1 MIRIALYE
9 KEPKTL
15 QIKVEYDELTIGKIK
30 RIPGRQYHK
39 NEGKIWT
46 IPYKY
51 IKRLTDMFDD
61 SEIIYEP
68 GVNKNYEE
76 TDNYDFESEIKLF
89 RDPIFKA
96 FTRYIVSETSD
107 EESDYTVTRT
117 KIAHALSQS
126 RDTTT
131 TEHDILIIASILY
144 KTDIAVIEECI
155 KNNYDDLDIDTKRVY
170 NMYWSDIVKTIKQQN
185 CKLHKILKDAEYLT
199 TMGFVSTV

>member
-15 QIKVEYDELTIGKIK
+15 KIKVEYDEFTIGKIK

-39 NEGKIWT
+39 NEGKFWT

-51 IKRLTDMFDD
+51 IKRLTDMFDE
-61 SEIIYEP
+61 SEIIFEP

-76 TDNYDFESEIKLF
+76 TDNYDFEPEIKLF

-107 EESDYTVTRT
+107 EELDYTITRT
-117 KIAHALSQS
+117 KIVHALSQS
-126 RDTTT
+126 RDTTVT
-131 TEHDILIIASILY
+131 GHDILIVASILY
-144 KTDIAVIEECI
+144 KTDIDLIEQLI
-155 KNNYDDLDIDTKRVY
+155 QNNYDDLDIDTKRVY
-170 NMYWSDIVKTIKQQN
+170 NMYWSDITKAIKQQN
-185 CKLHKILKDAEYLT
+185 NKYHKILNDADYLT

>member
-76 TDNYDFESEIKLF
+76 TDNYDFE
-89 RDPIFKA
+89 
-96 FTRYIVSETSD
+96 
-107 EESDYTVTRT
+107 
-117 KIAHALSQS
+117 
-126 RDTTT
+126 
-131 TEHDILIIASILY
+131 
-144 KTDIAVIEECI
+144 
-155 KNNYDDLDIDTKRVY
+155 
-170 NMYWSDIVKTIKQQN
+170 
-185 CKLHKILKDAEYLT
+185 
-199 TMGFVSTV
+199 

>member
-89 RDPIFKA
+89 KDPIFKA
-96 FTRYIVSETSD
+96 FTRYIVSETSN
-107 EESDYTVTRT
+107 EESGYTVTRT

-126 RDTTT
+126 RDTTI

-199 TMGFVSTV
+199 TMGFVSTM

>member
-76 TDNYDFESEIKLF
+76 TDKYDYEPEIKLF
-89 RDPIFKA
+89 KDSIFKS
-96 FTRYIVSETSD
+96 FMRYIVSEIPDKDVEHTI
-107 EESDYTVTRT
+107 TRT
-117 KIAHALSQS
+117 KITHILSSS
-126 RDTTT
+126 RDTTIT
-131 TEHDILIIASILY
+131 GHDILIVASILY
-144 KTDIAVIEECI
+144 KTDTNLIEQLI
-155 KNNYDDLDIDTKRVY
+155 QSNYDDLDTDTKRVY
-170 NMYWSDIVKTIKQQN
+170 NMYWSDIVKAIKQRN
-185 CKLHKILKDAEYLT
+185 NKYHKILNDADYLT
-199 TMGFVSTV
+199 TASYTNVM

>member
-76 TDNYDFESEIKLF
+76 TDKYDYEPEIKLF
-89 RDPIFKA
+89 KDPIFKS
-96 FTRYIVSETSD
+96 FMRYIVSEISD
-107 EESDYTVTRT
+107 KDVEHTITRT
-117 KIAHALSQS
+117 KIAHILSSS
-126 RDTTT
+126 RDTTI
-131 TEHDILIIASILY
+131 TEHDILIVASILY
-144 KTDIAVIEECI
+144 KADLDLIEQLIES
-155 KNNYDDLDIDTKRVY
+155 NYDNIDIDTKRIY
-170 NMYWSDIVKTIKQQN
+170 NMYWQDISKSIKQKN
-185 CKLHKILKDAEYLT
+185 SKLHKILNDADYLNT
-199 TMGFVSTV
+199 LGYVKM